1 MTEEEIKAL
10 QDAKLEA
17 ERKATEAET
26 LAMSLKA
33 EVEKAKGDI
42 SKVVEELTE
51 ERRKKQDALDKAKL
65 SNGEIDVNDII
76 EQAFKSR
83 EEQTRKAS
91 FEEALNEFKA
101 SKQEFQ
107 ADAAGLV
114 FSKFEEGLKRF
125 NFSDIANK
133 DQMKA
138 RLEDVYKFMNF
149 RPNEEGG
156 SEYEGSSANPAPVN
170 PVSAEPSGD
179 VKKVLDATGVDVGKY
194 KTLREK
200 YPDAFNSLGLN

>member
-1 MTEEEIKAL
+1 MTEEEIQAL

-149 RPNEEGG
+149 RPNDEGG
-156 SEYEGSSANPAPVN
+156 SEYEGNSANPAPVN

>member
-1 MTEEEIKAL
+1 MTEEEIQAL

-149 RPNEEGG
+149 RPNDEGG
-156 SEYEGSSANPAPVN
+156 SEYEGNSANPAPVN
-170 PVSAEPSGD
+170 TVSAEPSGD